1 MYARLLVPAGTESQL
16 LIPAD
21 RVVQV
26 GQLNLVWVLQDSQAY
41 RRFVRI
47 GNRVADD
54 QIEILAG
61 VAAGDLV
68 LPVPR
73 Q

>member
-1 MYARLLVPAGTESQL
+1 
-16 LIPAD
+16 
-21 RVVQV
+21 V